1 MLWNE
6 NAMLCIEIIWNEI
19 MWNEMNDTI
28 WNEIIGFEMINSCT
42 VQTLWTMYSND
53 LKSLHTHE

>member
-1 MLWNE
+1 MF
-6 NAMLCIEIIWNEI
+6 WNEI

-28 WNEIIGFEMINSCT
+28 WIEIIGFEMINSCT
-42 VQTLWTMYSND
+42 VLTLWTMYSND

>member
-1 MLWNE
+1 
-6 NAMLCIEIIWNEI
+6 

-28 WNEIIGFEMINSCT
+28 WNEIIGFEIINSYIA
-42 VQTLWTMYSND
+42 QTLWTMYSND

>member
-1 MLWNE
+1 MQYWSHE
-6 NAMLCIEIIWNEI
+6 MIWNEI